1 MKTTCF
7 MRGMLSANDSLPPID
22 ALVVE
27 DDPVINLHLVD
38 ALEREGLRVTEF
50 YCAETAL
57 AELRRRSDVRL
68 LVTDFK
74 FRSELDG
81 LALAWKARELHPR
94 IRLII
99 ATGKAREEL
108 GGMPEGT
115 VYLGKP
121 FGVGQIRSALSEALG
136 EVDTAIAR
144 KAR

>member
-1 MKTTCF
+1 
-7 MRGMLSANDSLPPID
+7 MLNAHDSLPPIE

-38 ALEREGLRVTEF
+38 ALESEGLRVTEF

-57 AELRRRSDVRL
+57 AELQRRSEVRL

-81 LALAWKARELHPR
+81 LALARKARELHPR
-94 IRLII
+94 ISLIL
-99 ATGKAREEL
+99 ATGKARGEIGE
-108 GGMPEGT
+108 MPAGT

-121 FGVGQIRSALSEALG
+121 FGVAQIQAALSEALAAG
-136 EVDTAIAR
+136 DAPVGDESP
-144 KAR
+144 